1 MSQLCC
7 CKGGFCELVL
17 PNNNNNNASSQ
28 PPPPSFSNKKDAPLS
43 KRAKRLQ
50 KSRERDRAIR
60 LLKWVLTENEYS
72 SLEESGDLVRL
83 RVKPN
88 GRDDDGH
95 WIDGEA
101 VKLARKEHRP
111 DLARLAFAEFQSSLG
126 VREEGVYDCD
136 LVDVINNNDSKSSA
150 AAMCESHS
158 SSSNGGPRHVTKPIH
173 AANDGDAI
181 VVCGVCFNVY
191 TLLRQARDF
200 LASYDDDQQI
210 TDEQCG
216 ETTKLDG
223 ELDQDTPSNQQLDGG
238 SHQSLQNN
246 IVREHNNLEETTTLT
261 TNNHLKRA
269 SSEGPNSSQWNDI
282 QNKKSITSAASFHGP
297 TSPQHSASNNKRN
310 GTAKSNRKARRRK
323 RDRKQMEENSK
334 INILVAE
341 SDEVRSLFW
350 FLLCMHQK

>member
-1 MSQLCC
+1 MSQQLCCC

-17 PNNNNNNASSQ
+17 PNNNA
-28 PPPPSFSNKKDAPLS
+28 PPPPPFSNNNKGASSLS
-43 KRAKRLQ
+43 KREKRLQ

-83 RVKPN
+83 SVKPN

-101 VKLARKEHRP
+101 VNLARKEHRP

-126 VREEGVYDCD
+126 VSEDGDDCD
-136 LVDVINNNDSKSSA
+136 LVDVNICNDSKSA
-150 AAMCESHS
+150 AVSKSHAS
-158 SSSNGGPRHVTKPIH
+158 NSNGPHHVTKPVH
-173 AANDGDAI
+173 AGNDGDV

-191 TLLRQARDF
+191 TLLRQARAF
-200 LASYDDDQQI
+200 LASYDDQQVI
-210 TDEQCG
+210 DEHCD

-223 ELDQDTPSNQQLDGG
+223 GDGAQDGVYSNQLDG
-238 SHQSLQNN
+238 SRQSVQNN
-246 IVREHNNLEETTTLT
+246 IALDHNLEETTTLT

-282 QNKKSITSAASFHGP
+282 TNKKSITSAASFHGP
-297 TSPQHSASNNKRN
+297 ISPQHGASSNNTRN
-310 GTAKSNRKARRRK
+310 GTAKSNRKARRR
-323 RDRKQMEENSK
+323 RRERKQMEENSK
-334 INILVAE
+334 IHILVAE
-341 SDEVRSLFW
+341 SDEVRFSILVL
-350 FLLCMHQK
+350 LLCMPQK